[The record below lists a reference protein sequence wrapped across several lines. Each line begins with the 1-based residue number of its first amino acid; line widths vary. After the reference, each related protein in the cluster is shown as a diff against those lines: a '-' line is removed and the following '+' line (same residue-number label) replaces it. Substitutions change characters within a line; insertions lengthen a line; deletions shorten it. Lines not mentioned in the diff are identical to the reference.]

1 VSLAYNRGQMTLI
14 PFYFNLFDY
23 FLGDERLSE
32 IGHLTAIEF
41 RGGRITY
48 NELRREVDYW
58 TGHIIA
64 CGIGEGD
71 RVAMLLY
78 DSPEFV
84 ACFIATVSIGAVCVP
99 INTFLPAEDVLF
111 ILSDSGARLVIAE
124 DELEWKADL
133 SDSTFA
139 DRCSLLT
146 VDTAA
151 RHYLDPKD
159 DVYPRRA
166 LPATTEQSPAF
177 LLYTSG
183 STGAPKGVL
192 HLHGAIP
199 HTARSYAS
207 QVLRMSRED
216 RVYSSS
222 RMFFAYGLGN
232 SLSFP
237 LAAGATVILDSERP
251 TPDRIARLFEEQRPS
266 LFFGVPAIYRSLL
279 EFSAGGNAIDVSAL
293 RMCVSAGEALPARVF
308 EGWRREFKL
317 AILDGI
323 GSTEMLHI
331 FISNTEQ
338 GARAGSSGMA
348 VEGYEAR
355 LADDNGGEVNG
366 DEPGNLW
373 VRGASATA
381 GYWNRPELSR
391 ETIRDGWVRT
401 GDIYRKDGE
410 GFYYHVGRSDDC
422 FKVRGLWVSPVE
434 VEFVLMAHDAVIEA
448 AVVSDVDEDGLATAK
463 AYVVIRTEGDVEGL
477 KEELR
482 VFAGSRLPQ
491 YKVPSGIEFITEMP
505 RTSTGKIQRFKLRAA
520 GRRYGSGGSDD

>member
-1 VSLAYNRGQMTLI
+1 MTLI
-14 PFYFNLFDY
+14 PSYFNLFDY
-23 FLGDERLSE
+23 FLGDERLSQ
-32 IGHLTAIEF
+32 IGPLTAIEF

-58 TGHIIA
+58 AGHIIA
-64 CGIGEGD
+64 CGINEGD

-78 DSPEFV
+78 DSPEFI

-99 INTFLPAEDVLF
+99 INTFLPPEDVMF

-133 SDSTFA
+133 SDSTFS

-146 VDTAA
+146 IDTEA

-159 DVYPRRA
+159 DIEARRS
-166 LPATTEQSPAF
+166 LPATTEQSHAF

-199 HTARSYAS
+199 HTVRSYAEN
-207 QVLRMSRED
+207 VLKLSIKD

-232 SLSFP
+232 SFSFP
-237 LAAGATVILDSERP
+237 LAAGATVLLDSERP
-251 TPDRIARLFEEQRPS
+251 TADRVAKLFEEQRPS
-266 LFFGVPAIYRSLL
+266 VFFGVPAIYSSLL
-279 EFSAGGNAIDVSAL
+279 EYRAGGGTVDVSAL
-293 RMCVSAGEALPARVF
+293 RMCVSAGEALPARIF
-308 EGWRREFKL
+308 EDWQREFEL

-331 FISNTEQ
+331 FISNTAQ
-338 GARAGSSGMA
+338 SFHAGSSGRV

-355 LADDNGGEVNG
+355 LMDDGGQEVER
-366 DEPGNLW
+366 DEMGNLW
-373 VRGASATA
+373 VKGASATA
-381 GYWNRPELSR
+381 GYWNRPDLTR

-401 GDIYRKDGE
+401 GDIYRKDAD
-410 GFYYHVGRSDDC
+410 GFFYHVGRSDDC

-434 VEFVLMAHDAVIEA
+434 VESVLMAHGSVIEA
-448 AVVSDVDEDGLATAK
+448 AVVSDIDENGLATAR
-463 AYVVIRTEGDVEGL
+463 AYVVIRIDGGEEEL

-482 VFAGSRLPQ
+482 RFAGSRLPQ
-491 YKVPSGIEFITEMP
+491 YKVPSVIDFITEMP

-520 GRRYGSGGSDD
+520 SRRF

>member
-1 VSLAYNRGQMTLI
+1 MTLI
-14 PFYFNLFDY
+14 PSYFNLFDY
-23 FLGDERLSE
+23 FLGDERLAE
-32 IGHLTAIEF
+32 IGRLTAIEF

-48 NELRREVDYW
+48 DELRREVDYW
-58 TGHIIA
+58 AGYIMA
-64 CGIGEGD
+64 CGVGEGD

-78 DSPEFV
+78 DSPEFI
-84 ACFIATVSIGAVCVP
+84 ACFLATVSIGAVCVP
-99 INTFLPAEDVLF
+99 INTFLPAEDVMF

-124 DELEWKADL
+124 DELEWKTDL
-133 SDSTFA
+133 SDSTF
-139 DRCSLLT
+139 DDKCSLLT

-159 DVYPRRA
+159 DVDSRRSF
-166 LPATTEQSPAF
+166 PATTEQSPAF

-199 HTARSYAS
+199 HTVRSYSAN
-207 QVLRMSRED
+207 VLRLSAED

-222 RMFFAYGLGN
+222 RMFFAYGFGN

-237 LAAGATVILDSERP
+237 LAAGATAILDSERP
-251 TPDRIARLFEEQRPS
+251 TPDRIAKLFEEQRPS
-266 LFFGVPAIYRSLL
+266 VFFGVPAVYRSLL
-279 EFSAGGNAIDVSAL
+279 EFQAGGSRLDASAL

-308 EGWRREFKL
+308 EDWRREFGPV
-317 AILDGI
+317 ILDGI

-331 FISNTEQ
+331 FISNTE
-338 GARAGSSGMA
+338 GAARAGSSGRA

-355 LADDNGGEVNG
+355 LLGDDGREVRGE
-366 DEPGNLW
+366 ELGNLW

-381 GYWNRPELSR
+381 GYWNRPELTQ
-391 ETIRDGWVRT
+391 ETVRDGWVRT

-422 FKVRGLWVSPVE
+422 FKVRGLWVSPIE
-434 VEFVLMAHDAVIEA
+434 VESVLMAHESVVEA
-448 AVVSDVDEDGLATAK
+448 AVVSNADENGLATVM
-463 AYVVIRTEGDVEGL
+463 AYVVIRTDGDAEAL
-477 KEELR
+477 KEELHR
-482 VFAGSRLPQ
+482 FAGSRLPK

-520 GRRYGSGGSDD
+520 GRRHRSGGSDDQ

>member
-1 VSLAYNRGQMTLI
+1 MTLI
-14 PFYFNLFDY
+14 PSYFNLFDY
-23 FLGDERLSE
+23 FVGDERLEE
-32 IGHLTAIEF
+32 IGRLTAIEF

-58 TGHIIA
+58 ASHIIA
-64 CGIGEGD
+64 SGVGEGD

-78 DSPEFV
+78 DSPEFI

-111 ILSDSGARLVIAE
+111 ILSDCGARLAIAE
-124 DELEWKADL
+124 DELEWKVDL
-133 SDSTFA
+133 SDSAFS

-146 VDTAA
+146 IDTAA

-159 DVYPRRA
+159 DTDPRLS

-199 HTARSYAS
+199 HTIRSYAS
-207 QVLRMSRED
+207 NVLRLSSED

-237 LAAGATVILDSERP
+237 LAAGATVLLDAERP
-251 TPDRIARLFEEQRPS
+251 TPGRIGRLFEEQRPS
-266 LFFGVPAIYRSLL
+266 VFFGVPAIYRSLL
-279 EFSAGGNAIDVSAL
+279 EFRAGGNPVDVSAL
-293 RMCVSAGEALPARVF
+293 RMCVSAGEALPARVLDD
-308 EGWRREFKL
+308 WQREFKL
-317 AILDGI
+317 TILDGI

-338 GARAGSSGMA
+338 ASRAGSSGKV

-355 LADDNGGEVNG
+355 LSDDNGREVDG
-366 DEPGNLW
+366 DELGNLW

-381 GYWNRPELSR
+381 GYWNRPDLTR

-401 GDIYRKDGE
+401 GDIYRKDAD
-410 GFYYHVGRSDDC
+410 GFYHHVGRSDDC
-422 FKVRGLWVSPVE
+422 FKVRGLWVSPIE
-434 VEFVLMAHDAVIEA
+434 VESALMAHDAVIEA
-448 AVVSDVDEDGLATAK
+448 AVVSDVDENGLATAR
-463 AYVVIRTEGDVEGL
+463 AYAVIRTEGDVEGL

-482 VFAGSRLPQ
+482 RFAGSRLPQ
-491 YKVPSGIEFITEMP
+491 YKVPSRIEFITEMP

-520 GRRYGSGGSDD
+520 GRRYGTGGSDDQ

>member
-1 VSLAYNRGQMTLI
+1 MTLI
-14 PFYFNLFDY
+14 PSYFNLFDY
-23 FLGDERLSE
+23 FLGDERLQE

-58 TGHIIA
+58 TNHIIA
-64 CGIGEGD
+64 CGVGEGD

-78 DSPEFV
+78 DSPEFI
-84 ACFIATVSIGAVCVP
+84 ACFIATASIGAICVP
-99 INTFLPAEDVLF
+99 INTFLPPEDVLF
-111 ILSDSGARLVIAE
+111 ILSDSGAQLVIAE
-124 DELEWKADL
+124 DELEWKANL
-133 SDSTFA
+133 SNSDFP
-139 DRCSLLT
+139 DRCSLLAI
-146 VDTAA
+146 DSAA

-159 DVYPRRA
+159 DVEPRKA
-166 LPATTEQSPAF
+166 LPATTAESPAF
-177 LLYTSG
+177 ILYTSG

-199 HTARSYAS
+199 HTVRSYAS
-207 QVLRMSRED
+207 NVLRLSRKD

-251 TPDRIARLFEEQRPS
+251 SPDRMGMLFEEQRPS
-266 LFFGVPAIYRSLL
+266 VFFGVPAIYRALL
-279 EFSAGGNAIDVSAL
+279 EYRAGSNRLDVSAL
-293 RMCVSAGEALPARVF
+293 RMCVSAGEALPARIF
-308 EGWRREFKL
+308 EDWQREFNL

-338 GARAGSSGMA
+338 AARAGSSGKV

-355 LADDNGGEVNG
+355 LLDDNGKEIDG
-366 DEPGNLW
+366 DELGNLW
-373 VRGASATA
+373 VRGASATQ
-381 GYWNRPELSR
+381 GYWNRPDLTR

-401 GDIYRKDGE
+401 GDIYRKDGDE
-410 GFYYHVGRSDDC
+410 FHYHVGRSDDC
-422 FKVRGLWVSPVE
+422 FKVHGLWVSPIE
-434 VEFVLMAHDAVIEA
+434 VESALLAHDAVIEA
-448 AVVSDVDEDGLATAK
+448 AVVSDVDENGLATAS
-463 AYVVIRTEGDVEGL
+463 AYVVIRTEGDEEGL
-477 KEELR
+477 KGELR
-482 VFAGSRLPQ
+482 RFVGSKLPH
-491 YKVPSGIEFITEMP
+491 YKVPSRIEFIEEMP

-520 GRRYGSGGSDD
+520 NRRYGSGGSDDQ